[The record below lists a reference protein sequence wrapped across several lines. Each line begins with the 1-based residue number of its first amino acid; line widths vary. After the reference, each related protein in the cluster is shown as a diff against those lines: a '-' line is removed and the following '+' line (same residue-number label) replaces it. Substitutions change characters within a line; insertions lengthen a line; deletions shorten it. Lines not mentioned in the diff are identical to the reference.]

1 MSVAPDSVPA
11 MNMTEDEVRAQA
23 DERGLRLVPVPGT
36 SGFSLTRPPGT
47 SPLTDVPLSLEG
59 IVQWL
64 SQH

>member
-1 MSVAPDSVPA
+1 MPGSVLAMSI
-11 MNMTEDEVRAQA
+11 TEDEVRAQA
-23 DERGLRLVPVPGT
+23 EERGLWLVPVPGT
-36 SGFSLTRPPGT
+36 SGFSLTRPPET